1 MILALDT
8 ALRTGWCLLKDGKV
22 YESGV
27 QDFSKK
33 RGESNGAVFLRFR
46 AWLGRMLDMDIKFV
60 IYEQVFPRGQAAK
73 EIAANLTGRVQEE
86 CTARGIEYA
95 CVYSTT
101 LKKWAT
107 GSGKADKLVM
117 IARAREILNRD
128 PVDDNEADAV
138 LLGMLAFEE
147 YGVK

>member
-46 AWLGRMLDMDIKFV
+46 AWLNRMLDMDVTFV

-86 CTARGIEYA
+86 CEARKIEYA

-107 GSGKADKLVM
+107 GSGKAEKPAMVAK
-117 IARAREILNRD
+117 ARGILNRD

-138 LLGMLAFEE
+138 LLGLLAFEE